1 MFWNK
6 KSEALQ
12 RLEDIRHKFTANFQQ
27 IMVDEF
33 EQFHSVKNNAD
44 DASLPTPEDLIDLS
58 EKELLSF
65 EKELKKVIEAYRS
78 SAKSSMS
85 HHNHGLLPPADVTL
99 SMGYTEGWKTAAER
113 KMNEAKRCE
122 RFLEEFLKSKS

>member
-44 DASLPTPEDLIDLS
+44 EWGTACATVSGRTFAVRQPCAAARRAASRS
-58 EKELLSF
+58 AQSKVLLA
-65 EKELKKVIEAYRS
+65 IR
-78 SAKSSMS
+78 
-85 HHNHGLLPPADVTL
+85 
-99 SMGYTEGWKTAAER
+99 
-113 KMNEAKRCE
+113 
-122 RFLEEFLKSKS
+122 